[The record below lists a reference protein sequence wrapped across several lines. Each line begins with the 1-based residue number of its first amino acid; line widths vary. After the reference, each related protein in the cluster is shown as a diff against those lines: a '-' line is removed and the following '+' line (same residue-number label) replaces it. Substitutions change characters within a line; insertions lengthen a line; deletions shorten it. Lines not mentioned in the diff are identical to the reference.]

1 MAIVVIL
8 AKILGI
14 VLLIF
19 TIRSILKHVKD
30 LRNPEYQ
37 KKQHEQALSER
48 LLNGALLYLW
58 LFFCVAFSVGM
69 VLNN

>member
-1 MAIVVIL
+1 MAILIII
-8 AKILGI
+8 AKILGV

-30 LRNPEYQ
+30 LRNPEYR

-48 LLNGALLYLW
+48 LLNAALLYLW
-58 LFFCVAFSVGM
+58 LFFCIAFSVGM